1 MKLRAWM
8 ARHVF
13 AIVVL
18 AAMAGLLGVT
28 SKTEGVTVD
37 EPYHVTRGL
46 AYWWTG
52 SANLSWAH
60 PPLSN
65 ALAGLPHRSNRD
77 AVDITQVA
85 GYARSD
91 TARLAPAFFKAHW
104 KTVRRGMF
112 ASRSMMAALA
122 VAFAAYVYVVCSR
135 ELDRRTAQFA
145 LAFVALHPF
154 MLGHGKLVTTDA
166 PLTCFLGVALL
177 ELIAWL
183 RGGAAWRALSM
194 SLACGAAF
202 ATKFSAV
209 YFLPI
214 LFCAP
219 ALFALTRRGRF
230 QGVGR
235 PRGVLT
241 AAGVVLLAGLV
252 SIAVV
257 NAVYRFEAT
266 FMTRD
271 ELRAA
276 VVSGD
281 AGSRA
286 FVEELERPAS
296 PLARLPAS
304 LPIPLPARYVHGL
317 ISVADHSDD
326 GHSSWYWGEA
336 GDGGWRSYFPVL
348 LLIKSPTSLLLTLA
362 GALALLVGLRRA
374 PSARSWVLVGYAA
387 TVLLSGVASN
397 LNIGV
402 RHVMPLVVPLG
413 VLGGRALALAW
424 ERWGSRRVVRW
435 CFAGL
440 AVVHVGGVA
449 TGFPDYI
456 GDFNWL
462 VGGRRGGRQL
472 SVVGEDWGQDSLR
485 LRAALR
491 ALEVRKLHYV
501 STASPAFLELKDA
514 RIEAHTLR
522 CKKKPAV
529 GSWVAIHETK
539 RVRDEGEC
547 YTWLTDR
554 RPDVDIAGH
563 IGLWRTTEDD

>member
-1 MKLRAWM
+1 M

-37 EPYHVTRGL
+37 EPYHLTRGL

-65 ALAGLPHRSNRD
+65 ALAGLPHSANPN
-77 AVDITQVA
+77 AVDLTQFS

-91 TARLAPAFFKAHW
+91 TARLAPAFFEAHW
-104 KTVRRGMF
+104 DIVRRGMF

-122 VAFAAYVYVVCSR
+122 LLFAAYVYVVCTR
-135 ELDRRTAQFA
+135 ELDRRSAQFA

-154 MLGHGKLVTTDA
+154 VLGHGKLVTTDT

-177 ELIAWL
+177 ELVAWL
-183 RGGAAWRALSM
+183 RGGATWRALSM

-209 YFLPI
+209 YFLPVLI
-214 LFCAP
+214 CAP
-219 ALFALTRRGRF
+219 VAFALMRRGRF
-230 QGVGR
+230 LGVAR
-235 PRGVLT
+235 LRGVLT

-252 SIAVV
+252 SVGAV
-257 NAVYRFEAT
+257 NAVYRFEGT
-266 FMTRD
+266 LMTLD

-286 FVEELERPAS
+286 FVEELGRPDS
-296 PLARLPAS
+296 PLAKLPAS
-304 LPIPLPARYVHGL
+304 VPIPLPARYVHGL

-326 GHSSWYWGEA
+326 GHSSWYWGQA

-362 GALALLVGLRRA
+362 ASLASLVGLRRA

-402 RHVMPLVVPLG
+402 RHVMPIVVPLS

-424 ERWGSRRVVRW
+424 ERWGSRGVVRW

-440 AVVHVGGVA
+440 AVLHVGGVA

-462 VGGRRGGRQL
+462 VGGRRGGRQI

-491 ALEVRKLHYV
+491 ARRVRALYYV
-501 STASPAFLELKDA
+501 NTAAPAFLELKDA
-514 RIEAHTLR
+514 GIEPHSLR
-522 CKKKPAV
+522 CKEKPAV

-539 RVRDEGEC
+539 RVRDETDC

-563 IGLWRTTEDD
+563 IGLWRTTKDD